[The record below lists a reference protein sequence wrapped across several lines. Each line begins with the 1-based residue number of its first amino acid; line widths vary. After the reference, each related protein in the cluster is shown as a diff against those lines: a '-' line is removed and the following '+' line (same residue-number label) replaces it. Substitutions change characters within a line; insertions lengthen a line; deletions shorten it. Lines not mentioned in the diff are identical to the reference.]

1 MKMKLFKKIKKDY
14 KFAICSVIVGILLAT
29 AGFLALGKLTEEKA
43 PNGVFVSNYIKGVVQ
58 LSVVEHQYTVIDE
71 FNNSN
76 EVDLFIT
83 KVNVPFTKKHFIGT
97 FTGTINYGFYLGEM
111 PKAKINDITKT
122 VTFDIPEIYRLSH
135 TIDDKSLKYF
145 DEETNIFNPIS
156 IKDGDKFRADHKK
169 DAEQQDIKDGV
180 LDYVHTETQ
189 KKMEMIVHAKFDT
202 YKDYKVKCNFTKQ
215 DTIKD
220 KPKTN
225 FAGKTIKE

>member
-14 KFAICSVIVGILLAT
+14 KFAICSVIVGFLLAT
-29 AGFLALGKLTEEKA
+29 GVFLAVGKLTQEKE
-43 PNGVFVSNYIKGVVQ
+43 PTGVFVSNYIKGVAQ

-76 EVDLFIT
+76 KLDLTITEV
-83 KVNVPFTKKHFIGT
+83 KVPFTKKHFIGT
-97 FTGTINYGFYLGEM
+97 FTGTINYGFDLGEM

-156 IKDGDKFRADHKK
+156 IKDGDDFKVKNKK
-169 DAEQQDIKDGV
+169 KAEQQDIEDGV

-189 KKMEMIVHAKFDT
+189 KKWK
-202 YKDYKVKCNFTKQ
+202 
-215 DTIKD
+215 
-220 KPKTN
+220 
-225 FAGKTIKE
+225 